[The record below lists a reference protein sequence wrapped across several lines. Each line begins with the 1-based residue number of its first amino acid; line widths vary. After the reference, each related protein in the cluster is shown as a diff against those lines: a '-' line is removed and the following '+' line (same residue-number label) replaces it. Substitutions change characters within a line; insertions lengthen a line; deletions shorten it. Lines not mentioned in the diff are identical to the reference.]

1 MAKKTIYLGAA
12 ANDRTGAKL
21 RSGGESINENF
32 SELFDFKDSAGTFG
46 LTLFT
51 AALQSTARNN
61 LELPFLVPN
70 GYTPASLVTA
80 LAGSKT
86 VEFAPGA
93 TVTLTSTAHRLTQT
107 AGGTLNLNG
116 AKVAYNYSDLTANT
130 NFNATSLRNGTIEIG
145 AGYNIYRLLR
155 FQQDDGRLDDVTVQ
169 AGNFIENGASTN
181 DAAIRVEGKGFSSR
195 NLTLKNMRNGCM
207 VIGQDAYFEN
217 FKAYA
222 MTKGLIGNGGSAVV
236 NGFTFD
242 GTGSVSTT
250 DPGHNAI
257 GGNYN
262 YLSVNN
268 FRIRFMGE
276 HGIYVAGLGKAANQ
290 YVSFTNGYISYTGQC
305 SFKGKDFSWV
315 HAFNI
320 NATYTSYGNS
330 PDLNE
335 EGFRF
340 QRNARVTGG
349 ALNITKE
356 IVDGV
361 PTGNAGWAHIFLA
374 ANDVVELLVEN
385 CAEGSGRGVYIGFDD
400 ITPTLPNG
408 RIDVRVRH
416 KNLGGP
422 SIEIA
427 GGAVANVSI
436 SGTTLTVN
444 SVTEGALAV
453 KQPVIGVGIAE
464 GTYITAYNAGA
475 GTYTVSV
482 AQTVSNVAVKT
493 GPIINDVIT
502 IYTTVDGCPG
512 PPVII
517 GSVVNYGPNGK
528 MIGIGTYKGCG
539 APPPIGNANVD
550 LTQLVPADV
559 LNPREE
565 VRDQVWVTGGTS
577 ILAQSNSPEITVFS
591 DHSTAATTYAVVL
604 PVAIKDGQ
612 KVNLRVRSG
621 VNTLTVTAAAGSV
634 YGAPTTFSAG
644 GHASMV
650 WRASLNA
657 WFRAE

>member
-1 MAKKTIYLGAA
+1 MTTFRFQHRRDTA
-12 ANDRTGAKL
+12 ANWTSVNPVL
-21 RSGGESINENF
+21 RSGEPAMETDTGRQKMG
-32 SELFDFKDSAGTFG
+32 DGV
-46 LTLFT
+46 T
-51 AALQSTARNN
+51 AWAN
-61 LELPFLVPN
+61 LPYVTPRIVPN
-70 GYTPASLVTA
+70 GFAPASLVTA

-93 TVTLTSTAHRLTQT
+93 TVTLTSTAHRLTQS
-107 AGGTLNLNG
+107 AGGTLDLRG
-116 AKVAYNYSDLTANT
+116 AKVAYSYSDLTANA
-130 NFNATSLRNGTIEIG
+130 NFNATIVRNGTIEIG
-145 AGYNIYRLLR
+145 AGFNIYRLLR

-169 AGNFIENGASTN
+169 AVNFIENGASTN

-217 FKAYA
+217 FKAYG

-250 DPGHNAI
+250 VPGHNAI

-276 HGIYVAGLGKAANQ
+276 HGIYVAGSGKAANQ
-290 YVSFTNGYISYTGQC
+290 YVSFANGYIGYTGQC
-305 SFKGKDFSWV
+305 SLKAKDKSRV
-315 HAFNI
+315 NAFNI
-320 NATYTSYGNS
+320 NAAYTSYGNT

-340 QRNARVTGG
+340 QRDGIVTGG
-349 ALNITKE
+349 VLNITKE
-356 IVDGV
+356 LVDGV
-361 PTGNAGWAHIFLA
+361 PTGNAGWAHMFFA
-374 ANDVVELLVEN
+374 ANDVVELPIESF
-385 CAEGSGRGVYIGFDD
+385 AEGSGRGVFIGFDD

-408 RIDVRVRH
+408 RITVRVRH

-464 GTYITAYNAGA
+464 GTFITAYDAGA

-517 GSVVNYGPNGK
+517 GAGVNYGPNGK
-528 MIGIGTYKGCG
+528 IIAIGTYKGCG

-559 LNPREE
+559 LNPHEE
-565 VRDQVWVTGGTS
+565 RRFDSWVNGSTS
-577 ILAQSNSPEITVFS
+577 TLAQSNSPEITVFS
-591 DHSTAATTYAVVL
+591 SHGTAITSFNVVL

-621 VNTLTVTAAAGSV
+621 VNTLSVTAAAGSV

-644 GHASMV
+644 GHATMV
-650 WRASLNA
+650 WVEPLNA
-657 WFRAE
+657 WFRDE